1 MTRAKDGNL
10 GRGPGDWLAVWVSWV
25 CWQQPRSTCASLAK
39 RFASDLCCEA
49 APPFSPDVSSGCGLP
64 ARSEA
69 ELNEGE
75 KCRAWNLGLDPRCHP
90 DLSSLVYKRPFIIL
104 SLWAAVSTGG

>member
-1 MTRAKDGNL
+1 MGIL
-10 GRGPGDWLAVWVSWV
+10 GGDWLAVWASWV
-25 CWQQPRSTCASLAK
+25 WWQQPRSTCASLAE
-39 RFASDLCCEA
+39 RLASDLCCEA
-49 APPFSPDVSSGCGLP
+49 APPFSPGVSSGGGLP

-75 KCRAWNLGLDPRCHP
+75 KCRAWNLGSDPSCRP
-90 DLSSLVYKRPFIIL
+90 DLSSLVCKKPFIIL